1 MFDRHVFPW
10 ALTCGI
16 PNSQIVRISAWKD
29 FAKDG
34 KGCPVKRLRRSKS
47 AQPDTPFPANA
58 AAGPVTRNGSEWN
71 HAMPRQTTDMT
82 SCCKMI
88 VKFHLNL
95 LRDHENPKHDFM
107 KSSNCARKSRSSLT
121 IQVWGLHQEC
131 YFWVLVQFDL
141 DVGMVALLSSWSP
154 GIRHAGAATFP
165 GCREKTLARQ
175 STWLQPS
182 DFRILIWLFNLSSLK
197 LNCWG
202 TSTWNSVLNFPT
214 SKLCSPA
221 DSATSGWISEAQKK
235 TIILLICKICETR
248 MLKTQRQQL

>member
-95 LRDHENPKHDFM
+95 LRVYHENPKHDFM
-107 KSSNCARKSRSSLT
+107 KSSNCAQKSRSSLT

-131 YFWVLVQFDL
+131 YFWALVQFDL

-165 GCREKTLARQ
+165 GCRK
-175 STWLQPS
+175 
-182 DFRILIWLFNLSSLK
+182 K
-197 LNCWG
+197 L
-202 TSTWNSVLNFPT
+202 
-214 SKLCSPA
+214 
-221 DSATSGWISEAQKK
+221 
-235 TIILLICKICETR
+235 
-248 MLKTQRQQL
+248 